1 MEITLKFNS
10 PEEMN
15 DFISRFKA
23 DAPEVRPAAD
33 PEPVKEEPLQTEAPV
48 TEAPAPAGRTYT
60 MDELGAV
67 MSTLI
72 DAGKIDQVRAAILEF
87 GVPAINELDP
97 ARYPEFA
104 EKLIALGGEFNG

>member
-1 MEITLKFNS
+1 MEITLKFSS

-15 DFISRFKA
+15 DFIARFRTN
-23 DAPEVRPAAD
+23 APEVRPAAE
-33 PEPVKEEPLQTEAPV
+33 PEPVP
-48 TEAPAPAGRTYT
+48 EAPAPEPVPESPAPTGRTYT

-72 DAGKIDQVRAAILEF
+72 DAGKMDQVRAAILEF

-104 EKLIALGGEFNG
+104 EKLTALGGEFNG